1 MKKIKNYKN
10 RFIPIVAKA
19 DLIKNFPGKF
29 KQLQTM
35 KLNNKPCLVINKNK
49 EIKESKNWTA
59 QNEIDKIKE
68 IIPNIEEYPVNL
80 GKKNLIN
87 ELIKIQYNV
96 YKENFRDIVEN
107 IKREIKKNKIRLEEL
122 PQDFDLKD
130 NKEVAEE
137 IKECKKKI
145 SILTSSLTEIEKAHE
160 KFYKDDPE
168 IQEDEN
174 EKEKKVEENQEEI
187 KEEEKNENNS
197 DNEEN

>member
-1 MKKIKNYKN
+1 MKKIKNYRN

-19 DLIKNFPGKF
+19 DLLKNFPEKY
-29 KQLQTM
+29 KQLQKM
-35 KLNNKPCLVINKNK
+35 KLNNKPCFIINKNK
-49 EIKESKNWTA
+49 EIKESKNWTE

-87 ELIKIQYNV
+87 ELIKIQYDI

-107 IKREIKKNKIRLEEL
+107 IKKEIKKNKSRLE
-122 PQDFDLKD
+122 
-130 NKEVAEE
+130 AEE

-145 SILTSSLTEIEKAHE
+145 TILTSSLSEIEKAHE
-160 KFYKDDPE
+160 QFYKDDDE

-174 EKEKKVEENQEEI
+174 EKNVKENPEEI
-187 KEEEKNENNS
+187 KEEEKNEINS
-197 DNEEN
+197 DNDDN